1 MAGSYHRPMT
11 EMRTPIPRAV
21 VVAVDGSDAS
31 RAALRWAISLGAP
44 VRAVRAWTYPTSL
57 PLPWSRLA
65 SHTPEEVDAA
75 VRTELESIVTAE
87 AGEGAPVE
95 IAVLRGPAASA
106 LIAHVATTR
115 ARQLVLGSRGLGG
128 FTGLLLGSVSRHCLE
143 YAPCPVTVIPGPERA
158 VAPPGVST
166 IVVGLDGSSLSGR
179 ALDHAVELAVA
190 TGAGIVAAHAF
201 DPTFAEL
208 PPHVATELRTAVE
221 RRVQDQC
228 GRQLALPVV
237 KDCRLLDGD
246 ARQVLLEVVDAA
258 GADLLVVGAVGAGT
272 LQKSL
277 GPVATHLGLN
287 ATVPVTVVR

>member
-1 MAGSYHRPMT
+1 MT
-11 EMRTPIPRAV
+11 ETRALTPNAV

-57 PLPWSRLA
+57 PLPWSRLP
-65 SHTPEEVDAA
+65 SHAPEEVDAG
-75 VRTELESIVTAE
+75 VRVELEAIVAE
-87 AGEGAPVE
+87 ELDEGASVE
-95 IAVLRGPAASA
+95 VAVLRGPAAAA

-128 FTGLLLGSVSRHCLE
+128 FSGLLLGSVSRHCLE
-143 YAPCPVTVIPGPERA
+143 YAPCPVTVVPGPERA
-158 VAPPGVST
+158 TAPSGVSI
-166 IVVGLDGSSLSGR
+166 IVVGLDGSPLSAR
-179 ALDHAVELAVA
+179 ALDHAVELAGA
-190 TGAGIVAAHAF
+190 TGAAIVAAHAF

-208 PPHVATELRTAVE
+208 PPDVATELRATVE
-221 RRVQDQC
+221 RKVQDQC

-246 ARQVLLEVVDAA
+246 ARQVLLEVATAA

-272 LQKSL
+272 LHKSL
-277 GPVATHLGLN
+277 GPVATHLGSH
-287 ATVPVTVVR
+287 ATLPVTVVR